1 MGLCVNNTVCKNHC
15 SKSTYWEVGVV
26 KISTKLL
33 VCGMCKA
40 PEKWNTTILPTPYR
54 LYYIKGGSA
63 FFRLGNEEFKLEKNH
78 FYLFPSSLPF
88 IIRQDPSDRLDH
100 LYYNFIMSP
109 TLVSSEPICANIN
122 DHCLF
127 PQFLKIMEE
136 SVTTYK
142 TTLSRE
148 DKDIACGILEAFLTL
163 LTSIKPIVKVQ
174 NSDVSKSIAYMEAN
188 YMKEITIGEIAE
200 KLFLSE
206 DYFIRKFKKA
216 MGMTPYSYLL
226 RLRLSVANELKK
238 GGMSLSK
245 VAEATGFKYASSLSH
260 ALNKNSGW
268 K

>member
-1 MGLCVNNTVCKNHC
+1 M
-15 SKSTYWEVGVV
+15 

-163 LTSIKPIVKVQ
+163 LTSIKPIAKVQ